1 MEVALVFVSERPT
14 IPVFGLFLHVSVPWK
29 IYLGDFIII
38 IIIREFSIKLGSF
51 FKCQFKYN

>member
-1 MEVALVFVSERPT
+1 MEVALVFVSERPK

-38 IIIREFSIKLGSF
+38 IIIREF
-51 FKCQFKYN
+51 